1 MYQSQ
6 TIAPILGLYP
16 IYPLSAHRRHEDN
29 SCSSSSDSVISFT
42 EGVEGPQGPVGPQG
56 PKGDK
61 GDTGPQGPQGP
72 MGPQGSAG
80 ETGKCTCNRRK
91 TILVQTDYK
100 MQADD
105 FYVGVRSDSPVTIT
119 LPTALSLD
127 HYVDFI
133 VKAEMGPPLG
143 NRKVTITTDD
153 GSLIDGQ
160 SSVVLQE
167 PYESRQF
174 VYRGGW
180 NIV

>member
-16 IYPLSAHRRHEDN
+16 IYPMSAHRRHEEH
-29 SCSSSSDSVISFT
+29 SCSSSSDSAISFSS
-42 EGVEGPQGPVGPQG
+42 EGTQGPQGPMGPVGPQGLMGPQG

-61 GDTGPQGPQGP
+61 GDTGPQGE
-72 MGPQGSAG
+72 S
-80 ETGKCTCNRRK
+80 GKCTCNRRK
-91 TILVQTDYK
+91 TILVQDDYK

-105 FYVGVRSDSPVTIT
+105 YYVGVRSDKPVTIT
-119 LPTALSLD
+119 LPITLD

-143 NRKVTITTDD
+143 NRKVTIVTGD

-160 SSVVLQE
+160 TSVVLQE

>member
-6 TIAPILGLYP
+6 MIAPILGLYP
-16 IYPLSAHRRHEDN
+16 IYPMSAHRRHGEHP
-29 SCSSSSDSVISFT
+29 CSSSSDSVIAFSS
-42 EGVEGPQGPVGPQG
+42 EGTQGPPGPQG
-56 PKGDK
+56 PKGD
-61 GDTGPQGPQGP
+61 TGP
-72 MGPQGSAG
+72 MGPAG
-80 ETGKCTCNRRK
+80 ESGKCTCNRRK
-91 TILVQTDYK
+91 TILVQDDYK

-105 FYVGVRSDSPVTIT
+105 YYVGVRSDKPVTIT
-119 LPTALSLD
+119 LPITLD

-143 NRKVTITTDD
+143 NRKVTIVTGD

-160 SSVVLQE
+160 TSVVLQE